1 MHWQSRSSTVY
12 RRVFEHHGT
21 TVCDSTFPSAKR
33 KEHSIYPLAIGAEG
47 RFTANRAA
55 CRTRTEPSTMA
66 DPQEEHEDDGEVR
79 PRLLPLFA
87 LYPRGRWQSSPVSLA
102 NKTLSP
108 LASL

>member
-1 MHWQSRSSTVY
+1 
-12 RRVFEHHGT
+12 
-21 TVCDSTFPSAKR
+21 
-33 KEHSIYPLAIGAEG
+33 
-47 RFTANRAA
+47 
-55 CRTRTEPSTMA
+55 MA